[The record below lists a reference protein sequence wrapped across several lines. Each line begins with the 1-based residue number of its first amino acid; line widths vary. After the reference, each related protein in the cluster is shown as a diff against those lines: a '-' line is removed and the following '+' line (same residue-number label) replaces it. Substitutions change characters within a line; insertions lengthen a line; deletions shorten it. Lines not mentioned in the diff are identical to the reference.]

1 MWAATD
7 SWPVL
12 RFISGAMVRHFS
24 LLWGDPPALR
34 ASLPSTGDNIHTQET
49 STHVQGSKDVGF
61 EDIVKGIDRWVEDGA
76 VRGASIAITH
86 RGEIVAMHQAG
97 EARPGART
105 SPETL
110 FALASV
116 SKPFTAAAVMRV
128 IEQGLFSLDDDV
140 VTILPDF
147 ASVDDPFADD
157 VLPQLEARRESITF
171 RHLLAHTSGL
181 PENIGI
187 KRLRAR
193 DLPSLDQQVDTMMT
207 VPLASAPGEIL
218 RYSNLGPAIAARAAE
233 TAAAT
238 PFHDLLQHTILD
250 TMELDDIILRPDKAY
265 DERIAIVQDPSNE
278 GTGAESYNSAYWRK
292 TGITWG
298 GYFGTP
304 LAVLDFAA
312 SFLPGRDSA
321 LSDESIRAMT
331 TDQAGGA
338 PGGVESMGV
347 RWDPGFWGIGWEVK
361 GDKRRHWTGTKT
373 SHDTWCHWG
382 QAGTL
387 VWVDPTRDLGVAMFA
402 NRTVRTLWPFRPAR
416 WSDISDAIV
425 DAADERA

>member
-1 MWAATD
+1 MD
-7 SWPVL
+7 
-12 RFISGAMVRHFS
+12 
-24 LLWGDPPALR
+24 
-34 ASLPSTGDNIHTQET
+34 
-49 STHVQGSKDVGF
+49 F
-61 EDIVKGIDRWVEDGA
+61 EDIVKGIDRWVADGA
-76 VRGASIAITH
+76 VKGAAIAVEH
-86 RGEIVAMHQAG
+86 RGEIVAAHQAG
-97 EARPGART
+97 EAKPGTKT

-147 ASVDDPFADD
+147 APVDDPFGDD
-157 VLPQLEARRESITF
+157 VLPQLEALRERITF

-187 KRLRAR
+187 RRLRER
-193 DLPSLDQQVDTMMT
+193 DLPSLDLQVDTMMS
-207 VPLASAPGEIL
+207 VPLTSAPGEVL

-233 TAAAT
+233 TATGT
-238 PFHDLLQHTILD
+238 PFHDLLQHTILE
-250 TMELDDIILRPDKAY
+250 TMELDDLILRPDAGD

-278 GTGAESYNSAYWRK
+278 GTPAESYNSDYWRRM
-292 TGITWG
+292 GITWG
-298 GYFGTP
+298 GYYGTP
-304 LAVLDFAA
+304 ATVLQFATN
-312 SFLPGRDSA
+312 FLPGRDHA

-331 TDQAGGA
+331 SDQTDGA

-347 RWDPGFWGIGWEVK
+347 HWDPGFWGIGWEVK

-373 SHDTWCHWG
+373 SRDTWCHWG

-387 VWVDPTRDLGVAMFA
+387 VWVDQTRELGVAMFA

-416 WSDISDAIV
+416 WSDMSDAIV
-425 DAADERA
+425 DAADERGE